1 MGMLRQVEAASLKD
15 LGTAGP
21 PRGSSAKA
29 MDTRDGEEGL
39 GCLPSKRNQEGT
51 RKHSRDLYSSLP
63 CVPHVLN
70 SPFLIEAFPDNPI
83 WYYTHPSSPDSHS
96 IFFILLSFFV
106 LLKPLTSSNIVSAY
120 FLCLV
125 FIVSVHLLC

>member
-21 PRGSSAKA
+21 PRGSSARA

-83 WYYTHPSSPDSHS
+83 WARWVCG
-96 IFFILLSFFV
+96 LLA
-106 LLKPLTSSNIVSAY
+106 LYQIPLTSEVKESRVLISSD
-120 FLCLV
+120 F
-125 FIVSVHLLC
+125 HH